1 MKTTI
6 VLAGVLF
13 SVLFTTAAPAQDRG
27 SAEEQQAC
35 TPDVF
40 RLCGA
45 YIPNVGEIV
54 NCLKTE
60 KRNLSPA
67 CRMVMDRR
75 AAGVRKVKET
85 AR

>member
-1 MKTTI
+1 MKTAT

-13 SVLFTTAAPAQDRG
+13 SVLIAAPALAQDRG
-27 SAEEQQAC
+27 SYEDQQAC

-60 KRNLSPA
+60 RRNLSPA
-67 CRMVMDRR
+67 CRLVMDRK
-75 AAGVRKVKET
+75 APSVRKVKET